1 MANHRQ
7 DGPLSRWT
15 GFLVGGVSGG
25 VQFSQTA
32 VAYMLST
39 YIWALYTSRVRTA
52 AATGLVGRQ
61 AAVRWLQHNV
71 NSLENQ
77 RSLK

>member
-1 MANHRQ
+1 M
-7 DGPLSRWT
+7 
-15 GFLVGGVSGG
+15 
-25 VQFSQTA
+25 
-32 VAYMLST
+32 
-39 YIWALYTSRVRTA
+39 SRVRTA

-77 RSLK
+77 RSLQ